1 MSIQDSAAP
10 QKRFLSIRAKFLSIY
25 IGLLLIILVLISSVL
40 PKIFTQY
47 FVAEKSSD
55 LENTHQIIASV
66 LENEDFVNSQ
76 EAYRVLQTAAEA
88 SHICIWVCT
97 PVDETLTYISVFGSN
112 PVSKDETID
121 FNSFTDSEKLLVKS
135 VLQGDSL
142 KNVVGAFPSAF
153 QGNTISIG
161 YPQVY
166 TESATVRIGS
176 SSESMSIQKNG
187 AVFLHVSM
195 DGIVFASRK
204 LLQIVLIIMFLIMLA
219 STLMTSLMGNNI
231 LVPVQQM
238 TASAAAISKGD
249 YSREIQVTS
258 NDEVGQLAQTF
269 NQMVRDLSQ
278 VETLQKDFIANISH
292 DFRSP
297 LTSIKGYVEA
307 MLDGT
312 IPEDSYDKYLQIVLD
327 EANRLT
333 KMTNNVLDLTKMEN
347 GQITLN
353 RQVFDINEM
362 IVGLALSFEQR
373 VEEKKIDI
381 RFQFLQ
387 EKLFVNADLD
397 LIQRVVYNL
406 LDNAL
411 KFTETGDCI
420 TVETS
425 IVGRKAHISVSDTG
439 CGIDEASLP
448 HVFDRFNKG
457 DKSRG
462 KNKMGTGLGLAI
474 AKQII
479 VNHGED
485 ISVSS
490 HLGEGTKFS
499 FTLPIGQT
507 PRSGKEN
514 LNERK
519 QSNAS
524 GL

>member
-1 MSIQDSAAP
+1 
-10 QKRFLSIRAKFLSIY
+10 
-25 IGLLLIILVLISSVL
+25 
-40 PKIFTQY
+40 
-47 FVAEKSSD
+47 
-55 LENTHQIIASV
+55 
-66 LENEDFVNSQ
+66 
-76 EAYRVLQTAAEA
+76 
-88 SHICIWVCT
+88 
-97 PVDETLTYISVFGSN
+97 
-112 PVSKDETID
+112 
-121 FNSFTDSEKLLVKS
+121 
-135 VLQGDSL
+135 
-142 KNVVGAFPSAF
+142 
-153 QGNTISIG
+153 
-161 YPQVY
+161 
-166 TESATVRIGS
+166 
-176 SSESMSIQKNG
+176 
-187 AVFLHVSM
+187 
-195 DGIVFASRK
+195 
-204 LLQIVLIIMFLIMLA
+204 
-219 STLMTSLMGNNI
+219 
-231 LVPVQQM
+231 
-238 TASAAAISKGD
+238 
-249 YSREIQVTS
+249 
-258 NDEVGQLAQTF
+258 
-269 NQMVRDLSQ
+269 
-278 VETLQKDFIANISH
+278 
-292 DFRSP
+292 
-297 LTSIKGYVEA
+297 